1 MAARRGRPP
10 KQRGWVLEREDEY
23 STPGA
28 RSLARERTRD
38 LVPLAADYGLVV
50 LLSSAYLQGIRDCV
64 EVVGKVDRSKR
75 ESVGLPEDVIPGLA
89 L

>member
-1 MAARRGRPP
+1 MAAKRGRPP
-10 KQRGWVLEREDEY
+10 KQRGWVLERGDEY

-28 RSLARERTRD
+28 RKLARDRTRD

-64 EVVGKVDRSKR
+64 DVMSDMELSK
-75 ESVGLPEDVIPGLA
+75 SAPAGPPGDLIPGLA

>member
-10 KQRGWVLEREDEY
+10 KQRGWILERGDEY
-23 STPGA
+23 SSPGA

-64 EVVGKVDRSKR
+64 DVMSDMEVPER
-75 ESVGLPEDVIPGLA
+75 ESAVPFDDLIP
-89 L
+89 